1 MARIAVLSYHT
12 SPLAQPG
19 TGDGGGM
26 NVYVREMGA
35 ALARHGHEVTI
46 YTRRDNPTLRDDVRI
61 EPGLHVR
68 HITAG
73 PSTPLSMAELRS
85 HVDQFTDSV
94 SVDLQRGQLPDVL
107 HANYWLSGLAG
118 HRLKHELDIPLVC
131 TFHTLERIKASTF
144 VGESPERAEE
154 EQRIIGCSDAI
165 LASCDVE
172 AHQIVEF
179 YNANPARVHIV
190 PLGVEH
196 AFFSPGPGREAR
208 LALNVPLDE
217 PLFLFAG
224 RIQALKG
231 ADLAL
236 EAFLHVRERLGV
248 GHLAIVG
255 GPSGPQG
262 RVAVQELRD
271 RIADAGVIEHV
282 SFVAPQSHQL
292 LSTWYRAADLTLVPS
307 LAESFG
313 LVALESTACGTPVIA
328 SAVGGLTTLVHDH
341 VNGRLL
347 ASRQPSAWADAIIES
362 LESTVI
368 SKMRSAARENAA
380 AYTWCRTAKALGDLV
395 DGLKSG
401 ALLLCR

>member
-35 ALARHGHEVTI
+35 ALARHGHDVTI
-46 YTRRDNPTLRDDVRI
+46 YTRRDNAAQRDDVQI

-73 PSTPLSMAELRS
+73 PASPISMSELRE
-85 HVDQFTDSV
+85 HVDRFTDAV
-94 SVDLQRGQLPDVL
+94 SIDIRRGPKPDVI
-107 HANYWLSGLAG
+107 HANYWLSGIAG

-131 TFHTLERIKASTF
+131 TFHTLERIKAATF
-144 VGESPERAEE
+144 VAESPERAEE

-208 LALNVPLDE
+208 IALNVPLDE
-217 PLFLFAG
+217 PLLLFAG

-231 ADLAL
+231 VDVAL
-236 EAFLHVRERLGV
+236 EAFIEVRCRMGV

-262 RVAVQELRD
+262 LVSVQELRD
-271 RIADAGVIEHV
+271 RIAEAGVIEHV

-328 SAVGGLTTLVHDH
+328 SAVGGLTTLVHDRT
-341 VNGRLL
+341 NGRLL
-347 ASRQPSAWADAIIES
+347 ESRNPSDWADAIIES
-362 LESTVI
+362 LDARVI
-368 SKMRSAARENAA
+368 TGMRSAARENAA
-380 AYTWCRTAKALGDLV
+380 TYTWCRTAKALGDLV
-395 DGLKSG
+395 ERLQSG

>member
-35 ALARHGHEVTI
+35 ALARHGHDVTI
-46 YTRRDNPTLRDDVRI
+46 YTRRDESSLRDEVQI
-61 EPGLHVR
+61 EPGLRVR

-73 PSTPLSMAELRS
+73 PTTSLSMSDLRD
-85 HVDQFTDSV
+85 HLDQFTDAV
-94 SVDLQRGQLPDVL
+94 SISLRRGPLPDVI
-107 HANYWLSGLAG
+107 HANYWLSGIAG

-131 TFHTLERIKASTF
+131 TFHTLERIKAATF
-144 VGESPERAEE
+144 QAESEERAEE

-208 LALNVPLDE
+208 LALHMPLNE
-217 PLFLFAG
+217 PLLLFAG

-236 EAFLHVRERLGV
+236 EAFLEVRQRLGV

-255 GPSGPQG
+255 GPSGPHG
-262 RVAVQELRD
+262 LTAVRQLRD
-271 RIADAGVIEHV
+271 RISDAGVISHV

-328 SAVGGLTTLVHDH
+328 SAVGGLTTLVDDR

-347 ASRQPSAWADAIIES
+347 TTREPREWADAILSS
-362 LESTVI
+362 LDASI
-368 SKMRSAARENAA
+368 LPAMRDAARTHAA
-380 AYTWCRTAKALGDLV
+380 TYTWCRTARAIGDLV
-395 DGLKSG
+395 ERLQSG

>member
-35 ALARHGHEVTI
+35 ALARHGHDVTI
-46 YTRRDNPTLRDDVRI
+46 YTRRDAAALRDDVRI

-73 PSTPLSMAELRS
+73 PTGPLSMSELRQ
-85 HVDQFTDSV
+85 HIDTFTDAV
-94 SVDLQRGQLPDVL
+94 AIDLRRGPLPEVI
-107 HANYWLSGLAG
+107 HANYWLSGIAG
-118 HRLKHELDIPLVC
+118 HRLKHELDVPLVC
-131 TFHTLERIKASTF
+131 TFHTLERIKAATF
-144 VGESPERAEE
+144 VAESAERAEE

-196 AFFSPGPGREAR
+196 AFFSPRPGREAR
-208 LALNVPLDE
+208 LALNVPLNE
-217 PLFLFAG
+217 PLLLFAG

-231 ADLAL
+231 VDVAL
-236 EAFLHVRERLGV
+236 NAFIQVRERLGV

-262 RVAVQELRD
+262 REEVHKLRE
-271 RIADAGVIEHV
+271 RIVEAGVIEHV

-328 SAVGGLTTLVHDH
+328 SAVGGLTTLVHDG

-347 ASRQPSAWADAIIES
+347 GTRETDAWADAIISS
-362 LESTVI
+362 LDAAVLPR
-368 SKMRSAARENAA
+368 MRTAARENAA
-380 AYTWCRTAKALGDLV
+380 TYTWCRTAKALGDLV
-395 DGLKSG
+395 DALNSG

>member
-1 MARIAVLSYHT
+1 
-12 SPLAQPG
+12 
-19 TGDGGGM
+19 
-26 NVYVREMGA
+26 
-35 ALARHGHEVTI
+35 
-46 YTRRDNPTLRDDVRI
+46 
-61 EPGLHVR
+61 
-68 HITAG
+68 
-73 PSTPLSMAELRS
+73 
-85 HVDQFTDSV
+85 
-94 SVDLQRGQLPDVL
+94 
-107 HANYWLSGLAG
+107 
-118 HRLKHELDIPLVC
+118 
-131 TFHTLERIKASTF
+131 
-144 VGESPERAEE
+144 
-154 EQRIIGCSDAI
+154 

-208 LALNVPLDE
+208 LALHMPLNE
-217 PLFLFAG
+217 PLLLFAG

-236 EAFLHVRERLGV
+236 EAFLEVRQRLGV

-255 GPSGPQG
+255 GPSGPHG
-262 RVAVQELRD
+262 LTAVRQLRD
-271 RIADAGVIEHV
+271 RISHAGVISHV

-328 SAVGGLTTLVHDH
+328 SAVGGLTTLVDDR

-347 ASRQPSAWADAIIES
+347 TSREPRDWADAILSS
-362 LESTVI
+362 LDASI
-368 SKMRSAARENAA
+368 LPAMRHAARTHAA
-380 AYTWCRTAKALGDLV
+380 TYTWCRTARAIGDLV
-395 DGLKSG
+395 ERLQSG

>member
-1 MARIAVLSYHT
+1 VARIAVLSYHT

-35 ALARHGHEVTI
+35 ALARHGHDVTI
-46 YTRRDNPTLRDDVRI
+46 YTRRDEPSLRDEVHV
-61 EPGLHVR
+61 EPGLRVR

-73 PSTPLSMAELRS
+73 PASSLSMDALRQ
-85 HVDQFTDSV
+85 HLEQFTDSV
-94 SVDLQRGQLPDVL
+94 SIDMRRGPLPDVI
-107 HANYWLSGLAG
+107 HANYWLSGIAG
-118 HRLKHELDIPLVC
+118 HRLKHELDIPLIC
-131 TFHTLERIKASTF
+131 TFHTLERIKAATF
-144 VGESPERAEE
+144 QAESEERAEE

-172 AHQIVEF
+172 AHQIVE
-179 YNANPARVHIV
+179 YYHANPARVHIV

-208 LALNVPLDE
+208 LALHMPLHE
-217 PLFLFAG
+217 PLLLFAG

-236 EAFLHVRERLGV
+236 EAFLAVRERLGV

-255 GPSGPQG
+255 GPSGPHG
-262 RVAVQELRD
+262 LEAVRHLRE
-271 RIADAGVIEHV
+271 RIANAGVIENV

-347 ASRQPSAWADAIIES
+347 SSREPQDWSEAIVSSLDA
-362 LESTVI
+362 TVLPA
-368 SKMRSAARENAA
+368 MRDAARLNAA
-380 AYTWCRTAKALGDLV
+380 TYTWCRTARAIGDLV
-395 DGLKSG
+395 ERLQSG

>member
-35 ALARHGHEVTI
+35 ALARHGHDVTI
-46 YTRRDNPTLRDDVRI
+46 YTRRDESSLRDEVQI
-61 EPGLHVR
+61 EPGLRVR

-73 PSTPLSMAELRS
+73 PTTSLSMSDLRD
-85 HVDQFTDSV
+85 HLDQFTDAV
-94 SVDLQRGQLPDVL
+94 SISLRRGPLPDVI
-107 HANYWLSGLAG
+107 HANYWLSGIAG

-131 TFHTLERIKASTF
+131 TFHTLERIKAATF
-144 VGESPERAEE
+144 QAESEERAEE

-208 LALNVPLDE
+208 LALHMPLNE
-217 PLFLFAG
+217 PLLLFAG

-236 EAFLHVRERLGV
+236 EAFLEVRQRLGV

-255 GPSGPQG
+255 GPSGPHG
-262 RVAVQELRD
+262 LTAVRQLRD
-271 RIADAGVIEHV
+271 RISDAGVISHV

-328 SAVGGLTTLVHDH
+328 SAVGGLTTLVDDR

-347 ASRQPSAWADAIIES
+347 TSREPRDWADAILSS
-362 LESTVI
+362 LDASI
-368 SKMRSAARENAA
+368 LPAMRHAARTHAA
-380 AYTWCRTAKALGDLV
+380 TYTWCRTARAIGDLV
-395 DGLKSG
+395 ERLQSG